1 MAQADCSEGM
11 DLDIHEEA
19 HTQLV
24 EHAKEDLKQGKRI
37 LSCFREF
44 GIKAE
49 AALFDEGWIRVESA
63 YKS

>member
-1 MAQADCSEGM
+1 M

-49 AALFDEGWIRVESA
+49 AALFDEGWIRVDMA